1 MQCRDL
7 RISSTSR
14 TSGSQSLSHLTLHLS
29 LDAHCRSL
37 GSPSP
42 NQAGSLTDAFLRPRG
57 SASFFRTDTGPS
69 STRPSTSGPGSI
81 IDHILGTGVNLSNAK
96 CHDERDWCSDHRPI
110 SCTATPL
117 GPRLDS
123 TTKYFRLRTE
133 FLNDPETRQCYANTL
148 RPVCQSLQ
156 DRIITLSLPA
166 SPTASHPNIQ
176 SRS

>member
-57 SASFFRTDTGPS
+57 SASFFRAD
-69 STRPSTSGPGSI
+69 
-81 IDHILGTGVNLSNAK
+81 TGVNLSNAK